1 MNKDVKAMRTGIYN
15 HIIMQSVKA
24 GLLLL
29 LSTSSLLA
37 LGQAQQNLGRDH
49 NEQVTIIGSYDPSIN
64 EAFKINTRPGE
75 SAITFDKP
83 TYTFTAQDFKQET
96 AITLE
101 EIKPVSIR
109 AGQRP
114 QVYENYLLA
123 GFGSLLSPM
132 VDFTHSSGEKND
144 YHLNFH
150 AYSLSSFLNI
160 PDYAPSNFSNS
171 LAELNYDKYF
181 GEHLFTTTAY
191 YGFNTTKYYGFKPED
206 FPQIN
211 EDEIDQNQ
219 VFNLLKINAG
229 LASNYLKSSKL
240 HHDFNLSAYYYFD
253 KYKTSESDVSFD
265 FDLHKSFD
273 VNKNLNYQFLGLKAD
288 IEYVGLKDSISTNNN
303 FLFYGIPYFKAKY
316 GDFSFNI
323 GVNFSYL
330 NAAGFGFK
338 IYPVLDITY
347 TLVPERFTVYGGLGG
362 GLSNNSYLKLSK
374 DNPWVSSVIPT
385 MWKDEKLKVY
395 GGIRGN
401 FATKVNFNVEV
412 DWSLFE
418 NDYFFYNISEYPGI
432 LGIDYPENKFS
443 AAYDKGSVFQIS
455 GEVAYVFTP
464 EFKTWIGGYYHAYIL
479 DSLDKPYQKPL
490 SMLQF
495 GASYIIKQKV
505 TLNAEIYTMGKRY
518 AIDANRNTVDMAGFF
533 DLNLGAEYKIN
544 EEFSVFL
551 NATNLLNSHYERF
564 YNYPVQGLQIMG
576 GIGWRF

>member
-1 MNKDVKAMRTGIYN
+1 MNNSRASI
-15 HIIMQSVKA
+15 
-24 GLLLL
+24 LLILL
-29 LSTSSLLA
+29 ACSLLTF
-37 LGQAQQNLGRDH
+37 GQAQQNLGLSH

-75 SAITFDKP
+75 NAITFEKP
-83 TYTFTAQDFKQET
+83 SYTFTAQDFKQNT
-96 AITLE
+96 QINLE
-101 EIKPVSIR
+101 EIKPMTIR
-109 AGQRP
+109 AGQKP

-181 GEHLFTTTAY
+181 GEHVLTTKAF

-206 FPQIN
+206 FPQVN
-211 EDEIDQNQ
+211 ETDVDQNQ

-229 LASNYLKSSKL
+229 LASNYLKSNKL
-240 HHDFNLSAYYYFD
+240 HHQFNLSAYYYFD
-253 KYKTSESDVSFD
+253 KYKTSESDVQFD

-288 IEYVGLKDSISTNNN
+288 IEYVSLKDSISTNNN
-303 FLFYGIPYFKAKY
+303 MLVYGIPYFKAKY
-316 GDFSFNI
+316 GMFSFNI

-330 NAAGFGFK
+330 NATGYGFK
-338 IYPVLDITY
+338 MYPVLDITY

-362 GLSNNSYLKLSK
+362 GLSNNSYLALSK
-374 DNPWVSSVIPT
+374 NNPWVSSVIPT

-401 FATKVNFNVEV
+401 IATKVNFNVEV

-418 NDYFFYNISEYPGI
+418 NDYFFYNISDYGNFPAVYPQ
-432 LGIDYPENKFS
+432 NKFT
-443 AAYDKGSVFQIS
+443 AAYDKGSVFKIS
-455 GEVAYVFTP
+455 GEIAYVFTP
-464 EFKTWIGGYYHAYIL
+464 EFKTWIGGYYNAYIL

-495 GASYIIKQKV
+495 GATYIIKQKV
-505 TLNAEIYTMGKRY
+505 TLSAEIYTMGKRY
-518 AIDANRNTVDMAGFF
+518 AIDSNRNTVDMAGFF

-551 NATNLLNSHYERF
+551 NATNLLNNHYERF
-564 YNYPVQGLQIMG
+564 YNYPVQGFQIMG